1 MDAIASAF
9 LNAKTVPEVVQ
20 AINAVM
26 KSNHDKW
33 LPVGGIDNNLAT
45 IGLGSDPAAGVIE
58 RVTNAQDAVLDR
70 AWIEQGE
77 PPNIFSPR
85 AATEEWFKIPK
96 GRLAEIKK
104 ADLKRFEEI
113 QSKIRVT
120 LQDSG
125 QEALPT
131 IEIRDLGA
139 GLKAEEFADSILGLN
154 KNRKLKK
161 LFLAGAFGQGGSTA
175 LAYSQ
180 FTIIASR
187 ALSNGDGPNP
197 VAITV
202 VCFDPGN
209 PEVDKHGYYKYLVS
223 QKTGVPLTFDLSED
237 DFPSGTMVR
246 HVAMQ
251 LTKYKSMMT
260 SPTGSLWYLAH
271 NYLFDPLLPFT
282 ISDERAKSIKAIKG
296 ESLNRGVTGN
306 NRRLTQGEL
315 TEYQNLVE
323 TTFRDGRVTIYYWV
337 LNAEG
342 DNPRNKITNYC
353 LRSQPIVVTFN
364 GQRQG
369 DFPNTVIKGDLKLP
383 YLDSYLVVQVDCDR
397 LDAESRRQLFPTTRE
412 SIRDTEIGND
422 LRRLVQETLAGDEDL
437 KRLDKERMKK
447 LVTNIESS
455 STEKIRKRLSSRI
468 KVFTTASAETGKGPI
483 ISRDDQ
489 PDGEPQK
496 REPIP
501 VQDPPS
507 YLKITSAVPRKIYA
521 GKKFTLNFE
530 TDARPDYFKFHE
542 SFIAVIDP
550 PIFAQFTGTT
560 RVNGGY
566 GTVYFQAAD
575 DIEVDD
581 TAKVTLE
588 LRPPRSTAI
597 GDKIDVTVIPL
608 PETAGSEG
616 TGATTPNIQPEWVD
630 IDHAFWQERGWD
642 DTAVA
647 EVEQAEDAVTVFVSG
662 ENKLFS
668 KLLSRAQRHG
678 DAAVEAIKDFYLE
691 HLTFHAV
698 IADID
703 KSDAEREGVLDSDQ
717 AELQYKKELHHA
729 CETVCGIIT
738 SMFDVIVIE
747 AEKETSEEVN

>member
-9 LNAKTVPEVVQ
+9 LSAKTVPDVIS

-26 KSNHDKW
+26 KNKQDKW

-58 RVTNAQDAVLDR
+58 RVTNAIDAVLDR

-77 PPNIFSPR
+77 PPNVFSPR
-85 AATEEWFKIPK
+85 AAAEEWFRIPK

-104 ADLKRFEEI
+104 ADLKRYEEI
-113 QSKIRVT
+113 QAKIKVT

-125 QEALPT
+125 QDTLPS
-131 IEIRDLGA
+131 IEIRDFGA

-175 LAYSQ
+175 LAYSEY
-180 FTIIASR
+180 TIIASR
-187 ALSNGDGPNP
+187 AISRNGDLNRI
-197 VAITV
+197 AITV
-202 VCFDPGN
+202 VGFDRGN
-209 PEVDKHGYYKYLVS
+209 PEVDKHGFYKYLVDR
-223 QKTGVPLTFDLSED
+223 KTGVPLTFEIPED
-237 DFPSGTMVR
+237 EFPCGTMVR
-246 HVAMQ
+246 HIAMQ
-251 LTKYKSMMT
+251 LTRYKAMMT

-271 NYLFDPLLPFT
+271 NYLFDPVLPFT
-282 ISDERAKSIKAIKG
+282 ISDERAKSLNAIKG
-296 ESLNRGVTGN
+296 DSLNRGVTGN

-315 TEYQNLVE
+315 TEYQNQVE

-337 LNAEG
+337 LNDEG
-342 DNPRNKITNYC
+342 DAPRNKITNYC

-369 DFPNTVIKGDLKLP
+369 DFPNTVIKSDLKLP

-412 SIRDTEIGND
+412 SIRDTEIGYD
-422 LRRLVQETLAGDEDL
+422 LRRLVQETLAGDAEL

-468 KVFTTASAETGKGPI
+468 KVFTSVAPDSGKGPI
-483 ISRDDQ
+483 ISGDDHS
-489 PDGEPQK
+489 GEAHK

-501 VQDPPS
+501 VQDPPT
-507 YLKITSAVPRKIYA
+507 YLKITSAAPRKVYA

-530 TDARPDYFKFHE
+530 TDARPDYFKFAE

-550 PIFAQFTGTT
+550 PTFAQFTGTT

-575 DIEVDD
+575 DVAVEDA
-581 TAKVTLE
+581 AKVTLE

-597 GDKIDVTVIPL
+597 GDSIGVEVIPL
-608 PETAGSEG
+608 PETAGTEG
-616 TGATTPNIQPEWVD
+616 SGATTPNIRPEWVD
-630 IDHAFWQERGWD
+630 IEHPFWQERGWD
-642 DTAVA
+642 ENAVA
-647 EVEQAEDAVTVFVSG
+647 EVEQAEDAVVVFVSG
-662 ENKLFS
+662 ENKQFS
-668 KLLSRAQRHG
+668 KLLAKAQRHG
-678 DAAVEAIKDFYLE
+678 EAAVEAIKDFYLE

-698 IADID
+698 IAHID
-703 KSDAEREGVLDSDQ
+703 KTSAEREGILDSDQ
-717 AELQYKKELHHA
+717 AEIQNKKELQHA
-729 CETVCGIIT
+729 CETVCGIMN
-738 SMFDVIVIE
+738 SMFEIIVVE
-747 AEKETSEEVN
+747 AEKEALTQEVN

>member
-9 LNAKTVPEVVQ
+9 LTAKTVPDVVQ

-26 KSNHDKW
+26 KNKQDKW

-58 RVTNAQDAVLDR
+58 RVTNALDAVLDR

-77 PPNIFSPR
+77 PPNVFSPR
-85 AATEEWFKIPK
+85 AAAEEWFKIPN

-104 ADLKRFEEI
+104 ADLKRYEEI

-139 GLKAEEFADSILGLN
+139 GLKSEEFADSILGLN

-175 LAYSQ
+175 LAYSE
-180 FTIIASR
+180 FTVIASR
-187 ALSNGDGPNP
+187 ALSNGGGPNP

-202 VCFDPGN
+202 VGFDRGN

-223 QKTGVPLTFDLSED
+223 KKTGTPLTFDVSED
-237 DFPSGTMVR
+237 DFPCGTMVR

-251 LTKYKSMMT
+251 LTKYKAMMT

-271 NYLFDPLLPFT
+271 NYLFDPVLPFT

-315 TEYQNLVE
+315 TEYQNQVE

-412 SIRDTEIGND
+412 SIRDTEIGHD
-422 LRRLVQETLAGDEDL
+422 LRRLVQETLAGDADL

-468 KVFTTASAETGKGPI
+468 KVFTTAAAETGKGPI
-483 ISRDDQ
+483 ISRDNQ

-507 YLKITSAVPRKIYA
+507 YLKITSAAPRKIYA

-550 PIFAQFTGTT
+550 PTFAQFTGTT

-581 TAKVTLE
+581 TATVTLE

-597 GDKIDVTVIPL
+597 GDKIEVTVIPL
-608 PETAGSEG
+608 PETAGTEG
-616 TGATTPNIQPEWVD
+616 SGATTPNIQPEWVD
-630 IDHAFWQERGWD
+630 IEHPFWQERGWD
-642 DTAVA
+642 ETAVA
-647 EVEQAEDAVTVFVSG
+647 EVEQAEDAVMVFVSG
-662 ENKLFS
+662 ENKMFS

-703 KSDAEREGVLDSDQ
+703 KSIAEREGILDSEQ
-717 AELQYKKELHHA
+717 AESQYKKELHHA

-747 AEKETSEEVN
+747 AEKENPEEVN